1 MYAVI
6 RTGGKQYTVREGD
19 TLDVEILPGEA
30 GEQVELAEVL
40 MLGEVGDGTDITV
53 GRPLIDGAKVVAEV
67 VEHGKGKKIIVF
79 KYKSKTR
86 YRRKTGHR
94 QRFTRLAIREIV
106 AP

>member
-19 TLDVEILPGEA
+19 TLDVESLPAEA

-40 MLGEVGDGTDITV
+40 MVGEGDAMTV
-53 GRPLIDGAKVVAEV
+53 GQPLVEGAKVVADV

-79 KYKSKTR
+79 KYKAKTR
-86 YRRKTGHR
+86 YRRKIGHR
-94 QRFTRLAIREIV
+94 QQFTRLAIKEIV